1 MGTGYTRNDSANNIA
16 DGNVINAAD
25 FDGEYDAIE
34 LAFNATNG
42 HTHDGTAGEAG
53 PITVLGPVQDFVAS
67 STEIKPKTD
76 NTLDIGT
83 ASLEFKDLYLDGKAY
98 IDGLGENILVDT
110 DKAIQ
115 FRDTALSI
123 KSSTDGQLD
132 IDADT
137 ELELV
142 APTIDIDASTAVTID
157 TTTLTITGAA
167 NVTGDLDVDNINING
182 NTIISTDT
190 NGNIDLTPNGN
201 GEVNISKVDVDSG
214 TIDNAVIGGATAA
227 AGTFT
232 AIVGE
237 SAAIDNITINA
248 NTISSTDTDGNITL
262 DPNGTGVIDIPAA
275 TKLQIRDSAIFINS
289 STDGQL
295 DIDADAE
302 LEITAPIVDIDASTS
317 VNISNDL
324 KLDSDAAVIS
334 LGADSEVTLTHEADK
349 GIQARAASG
358 FELNLQTGDTSVESG
373 NVLGKI
379 TFNAPVEG
387 SGTDAILDGAAIEA
401 VAEDTF
407 ASDNNST
414 ALVFK
419 TNTSAAATE
428 RMRIKSDGTIVM
440 DTQVDID
447 NITIDGNT
455 ISSTDTNGNV
465 VIAPHGT
472 GDVQLDAD
480 TVRVG
485 DSNANAIITTNGTG
499 DLTLSTNAGTNSG
512 VITIADAANGNIS
525 ITPNGS
531 GTVVMDKVDIGG
543 GAIDGTPVGA
553 NSASTGAFT
562 AVDVDNININ
572 GNTISSTDTNGN
584 VVIDPAGTGNIH
596 LGVFHFDADQS
607 SLTDNHVLTYDS
619 SGGTIQL
626 EAIPAAAVGGNLA
639 SDLASNG
646 NDVLFADNDKAMFGT
661 GNDLQVFHNATNSII
676 TNSTG
681 NIIVEAKT
689 GENSV
694 VAVPDGAVTLYHDN
708 AAKIATSA
716 TGVSIT
722 GTAVATTD
730 TDTSNTGNITL
741 DFAAN
746 QNFVLTLTGN
756 VTLVNPST
764 EQVGQSGFLVL
775 IQDGTGG
782 RTLSLGTDYETAA
795 GAGITL
801 SAAASTTDIVPY
813 IVAASGR
820 ILLGAPQLAF
830 A

>member
-34 LAFNATNG
+34 SAFNATNG

-83 ASLEFKDLYLDGKAY
+83 ASLEFKNLYLDGKAY

-379 TFNAPVEG
+379 TFNAPVEA

>member
-34 LAFNATNG
+34 SAFNATNG

-83 ASLEFKDLYLDGKAY
+83 ASLEFKNLYLDGKAY

-626 EAIPAAAVGGNLA
+626 EAIPTAAVGGNLA